1 MRTLDAYVA
10 ARARVRDRIHLTPLV
25 RSTLLGQSIGAP
37 VYLKCENLQK
47 TGSFKVRG
55 ILNKLLQLDADAKSR
70 GVITISAG
78 NAAQAVAWGARE
90 IGTRAVVVMPAD
102 ASPIKAE
109 ACRSYGAEVVLHGD
123 VSQAF
128 EKVHQLEREENL
140 TFVHP
145 FDDLEVVTGHGSAGL
160 EILEQLGEGDRI
172 IVVVP
177 IGGGGLISGIAAA
190 VKLTDPSARVFGVEP
205 EGADTMRQSLKQG
218 HAVRSDSVHS
228 IAHGLTPPMA
238 GEINYEYV
246 KQYVEEVVVV
256 SDDEIIAAMEPILT
270 RTKLVVEPSGAAAV
284 AALLASK
291 IPVRE
296 TDRVV
301 AVLSGGNVEMEEL
314 IGMLGVFRTSC

>member
-1 MRTLDAYVA
+1 MRTLDDYAA
-10 ARARVRDRIHLTPLV
+10 ARTRIAQRIHYTPLV
-25 RSTLLGQSIGAP
+25 KSTSLGQHIGAP
-37 VYLKCENLQK
+37 LYLKCENLQK

-55 ILNKLLQLDADAKSR
+55 ILNKLLQLDGAARAR

-109 ACRSYGAEVVLHGD
+109 ACRGYGAEVVLHGD

-145 FDDLEVVTGHGSAGL
+145 FDDLEVVTGHASAGL
-160 EILEQLGEGDRI
+160 EIMEQLGDGASPVI
-172 IVVVP
+172 VVP
-177 IGGGGLISGIAAA
+177 IGGGGLISGTAAA
-190 VKLTDPSARVFGVEP
+190 VKLTDASARVFGVEP
-205 EGADTMRQSLKQG
+205 EGADTMRQSLAQS

-256 SDDEIIAAMEPILT
+256 SDVEIIAAMEPILT

-284 AALLASK
+284 AALLAGK
-291 IPVRE
+291 IPITE

-314 IGMLGVFRTSC
+314 KQCI